1 MMVTNRDKPLEERT
15 GLVDSK
21 FVSMVQGHFPVTHLS
36 ECIQFV
42 LHDISLQKGECRKQQ
57 ANRKQI
63 FKTYTGK
70 DLIQEATEG
79 NTILFILN
87 HRQFCSIFTEKI
99 FVLVVHLLL
108 SLIGFFCR
116 FKKKIN

>member
-42 LHDISLQKGECRKQQ
+42 LQDISLQKGECRKQQ

-87 HRQFCSIFTEKI
+87 HRQFCSIFTEN
-99 FVLVVHLLL
+99 
-108 SLIGFFCR
+108 FFCFGCTFVTIFNR
-116 FKKKIN
+116 ILLQIQKEN